1 MFVWN
6 HQALVHWAM
15 PCPPGPRRHIA
26 AACTAGHPRRGPK
39 PEALGTIRGLSK
51 QNGNLSWFHLHK
63 MRGWVCCG
71 RGILRICGKFMAA
84 DVHFLYRHCTV
95 VSERAIAYWRI
106 PFQNNAIFPARNT
119 ILLQMAIPCIA
130 LYYRHIT
137 LFQRDCCIY
146 ERVPF
151 CTTTYCKS
159 HHTQPDSF
167 TRTAVCL
174 EGYFS
179 KRCYILLK
187 GILCVTVYIYI
198 YIVNNIIQWI
208 MLFENHII
216 FSKRIIVF
224 QVIWLSY
231 RHTTL
236 FERDCCIYERAPFC
250 TTTYCKPHHTQ
261 PYSFT
266 RTAVCL
272 EGYFSKR
279 CYILLKG
286 ILCVTVYIY
295 IVNSIIQWIM
305 LIENYIVFSKWIMFM
320 EVIWHNTGV

>member
-1 MFVWN
+1 
-6 HQALVHWAM
+6 
-15 PCPPGPRRHIA
+15 
-26 AACTAGHPRRGPK
+26 
-39 PEALGTIRGLSK
+39 
-51 QNGNLSWFHLHK
+51 
-63 MRGWVCCG
+63 
-71 RGILRICGKFMAA
+71 
-84 DVHFLYRHCTV
+84 
-95 VSERAIAYWRI
+95 
-106 PFQNNAIFPARNT
+106 
-119 ILLQMAIPCIA
+119 MAIPCIA

-146 ERVPF
+146 ERAPF

-159 HHTQPDSF
+159 HHTQPYSF

-187 GILCVTVYIYI
+187 GKLCVTVYIYI
-198 YIVNNIIQWI
+198 YIYIYSFNNIIEWI

-216 FSKRIIVF
+216 CSKRIIFF

-231 RHTTL
+231 RHITL
-236 FERDCCIYERAPFC
+236 FQRDCCIYERAPFC
-250 TTTYCKPHHTQ
+250 TTTYCKSHHTQ

-286 ILCVTVYIY
+286 ILCVTVNIYIYIYIY
-295 IVNSIIQWIM
+295 IVNNIIQWIM
-305 LIENYIVFSKWIMFM
+305 LIENYIVFSKWIIFM

>member
-1 MFVWN
+1 M
-6 HQALVHWAM
+6 
-15 PCPPGPRRHIA
+15 
-26 AACTAGHPRRGPK
+26 
-39 PEALGTIRGLSK
+39 
-51 QNGNLSWFHLHK
+51 
-63 MRGWVCCG
+63 
-71 RGILRICGKFMAA
+71 
-84 DVHFLYRHCTV
+84 
-95 VSERAIAYWRI
+95 

-159 HHTQPDSF
+159 HHTQPDFF

-198 YIVNNIIQWI
+198 VNNIIQWI

-216 FSKRIIVF
+216 FSKRIIFF

-279 CYILLKG
+279 CFILLKG

-295 IVNSIIQWIM
+295 IVNNIIQWIM
-305 LIENYIVFSKWIMFM
+305 LIENYIVFSKWIIFM